1 MTVIPSAEPNVGP
14 TRARTGRPTWQAVVA
29 RYERMD
35 GRRAV
40 IQLMTTLVPLGAMF
54 FVMYQSLAL
63 PYWVTLLLAVP
74 TAGLLV
80 RTFIIMHDCAHRSF
94 LASPR
99 ANDLIGMVTGVITL
113 TPFGRWRRE
122 HAKHHASS
130 GDLDRRGHGDIPT
143 LTVREYQARTRWG
156 QLRYRLFRHPI
167 VLIGLGPLHMIVL
180 QRLHPRDTAVND
192 RQSLS
197 VWSTNLAI
205 VALFVAFSAWIGPR
219 AVLLIYLPAIYLA
232 AVGGVWLFYVQHQFE
247 DAYWKHHAD
256 WDYATAAIRGSSYFK
271 LPQPLEWVTGSIG
284 LHHVHHL
291 GPRIPNYHLK
301 RCHDENPMFHD
312 VTSLT
317 LRESARTLRLALW
330 DEDANRLIAFS
341 DLPQASTAPRMDR
354 PGDSA

>member
-1 MTVIPSAEPNVGP
+1 ME
-14 TRARTGRPTWQAVVA
+14 WQAVVA
-29 RYERMD
+29 RYEGMD
-35 GRRAV
+35 TRRA
-40 IQLMTTLVPLGAMF
+40 IMQLVTTLVPLCAAF

-63 PYWVTLLLAVP
+63 PYWVTLVLAVP
-74 TAGLLV
+74 TAGFLV

-99 ANDLIGMVTGVITL
+99 ANDFVGMITGVITL

-143 LTVREYQARTRWG
+143 LTVREYRARTAWG
-156 QLRYRLFRHPI
+156 RLRYRMFRHPL

-180 QRLHPRDTAVND
+180 QRLHPNEGTLTD
-192 RQSLS
+192 RPSLS
-197 VWSTNLAI
+197 VWSTNAAI
-205 VALFVAFSAWIGPR
+205 VALFVAFSLWIGPR
-219 AVLLIYLPAIYLA
+219 AVLLVYLPAIYFA

-247 DAYWKHHAD
+247 DAYWKHHDD

-271 LPQPLEWVTGSIG
+271 LPPALEWVTGSIG

-317 LRESARTLRLALW
+317 LRESARTL
-330 DEDANRLIAFS
+330 
-341 DLPQASTAPRMDR
+341 
-354 PGDSA
+354 

>member
-35 GRRAV
+35 GRRAA

-232 AVGGVWLFYVQHQFE
+232 AVGGV
-247 DAYWKHHAD
+247 
-256 WDYATAAIRGSSYFK
+256 
-271 LPQPLEWVTGSIG
+271 
-284 LHHVHHL
+284 
-291 GPRIPNYHLK
+291 
-301 RCHDENPMFHD
+301 
-312 VTSLT
+312 
-317 LRESARTLRLALW
+317 
-330 DEDANRLIAFS
+330 
-341 DLPQASTAPRMDR
+341 
-354 PGDSA
+354 